1 MQPDSSKSESQ
12 KTKDKASG
20 GMDSALGS
28 MQPDSMKSD
37 SQKAGDKGQSMFQQA
52 KDTVSDTFSGDKSE
66 FCSVVRTR
74 RGQSA
79 NCKNDRQ
86 AVNVVLMWTSQGT
99 RVSWSVADSR
109 SNMSMKT

>member
-1 MQPDSSKSESQ
+1 MQPDSSKSDTQ

-52 KDTVSDTFSGDKSE
+52 KDTVSDTFSGDKSKFWSGMSLPCRE
-66 FCSVVRTR
+66 SKNADCD
-74 RGQSA
+74 
-79 NCKNDRQ
+79 NCRQ
-86 AVNVVLMWTSQGT
+86 AVSLKLSGHTGPV
-99 RVSWSVADSR
+99 DSSR
-109 SNMSMKT
+109 